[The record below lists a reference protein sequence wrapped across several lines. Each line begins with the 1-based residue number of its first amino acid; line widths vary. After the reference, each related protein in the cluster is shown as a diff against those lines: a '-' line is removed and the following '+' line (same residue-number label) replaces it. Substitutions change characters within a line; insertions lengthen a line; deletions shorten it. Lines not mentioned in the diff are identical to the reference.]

1 MERLR
6 RTFSSLRLRVPA
18 IAMAVFAI
26 SLTVSSI
33 LAYELLLRD
42 SKADIDTVIAREQE
56 RFERSMG
63 ELLVEASADDPQA
76 EPIDA
81 LRAAVRRYLA
91 LNPSTE
97 SYWTIVTFS
106 DGRRLAA
113 ANGPPELEP
122 FYHEDRLP
130 SGQPNVIETVSMET
144 GDIRTSSV
152 PVRLGGEELAT
163 LQIVSPLGPERQEA
177 LQAAQLVALSSGIAL
192 LLGGVLL
199 AASLW
204 RSLTPLG
211 QLAAAARSTELRS
224 LGSRVE
230 VPDNNDEVGIL
241 AREFNTMLTRLERAS
256 DAQREFMASVGHELR
271 TPITI
276 ARGHLEL
283 LATLDEH
290 DPAAVQETAGILRDE
305 LGRMGRL
312 VEDLM
317 AIARSDM
324 DNFIR
329 PRDIEM
335 VQWFEDLEL
344 KLTGLSETDR
354 VHIAPPPP
362 IMLHADPD
370 RLSQAVLNLISNAQ
384 VHTPD
389 GTTIRVSARV
399 ADEQVVIAVTDDGPG
414 IPEEIRE
421 QVFRPFVRAG
431 ETPTSTGLGLSVVA
445 AVARAHGG
453 GTRLHTGAHGTRIE
467 LRIPHL
473 AGAADEPDPADDDVD
488 DPQGGGDRDTL
499 ELEVTDDQRPTARLF
514 RTR

>member
-18 IAMAVFAI
+18 IAMVVFAV

-56 RFERSMG
+56 RFERSMR
-63 ELLVEASADDPQA
+63 ELLTEATDDDPQA

-81 LRAAVRRYLA
+81 LRGAVRRYLS

-122 FYHEDRLP
+122 LYREDRLP
-130 SGQPNVIETVSMET
+130 SGQANMIETIRLET

-152 PVRLGGEELAT
+152 PVRLGGEELAS

-177 LQAAQLVALSSGIAL
+177 LEAAQLVALSSGIAL

-224 LGSRVE
+224 LGGRVE
-230 VPDNNDEVGIL
+230 VPETGDEVGIL
-241 AREFNTMLTRLERAS
+241 AREFNTMLHRLEQAS
-256 DAQREFMASVGHELR
+256 NAQREFMASVGHELR

-276 ARGHLEL
+276 ARGHLEM
-283 LATLDEH
+283 LATLDRH
-290 DPAAVQETAGILRDE
+290 DPAAIQETAGILRDE

-324 DNFIR
+324 ENFIR
-329 PRDIEM
+329 PRDIEL

-344 KLTGLSETDR
+344 KLTGLSQSTR

-362 IMLHADPD
+362 TMLHADPD
-370 RLSQAVLNLISNAQ
+370 RLSQAVLNLITNAQ

-389 GTTIRVSARV
+389 GTTIRVSATII
-399 ADEQVVIAVTDDGPG
+399 ADQVVIAVTDDGPG

-421 QVFRPFVRAG
+421 QVFRPFVRAS

-453 GTRLHTGAHGTRIE
+453 STRLHTGADGTRIE
-467 LRIPHL
+467 LRIPHATGTTGDPDL
-473 AGAADEPDPADDDVD
+473 TDEEPD
-488 DPQGGGDRDTL
+488 DPPIGEDRDTL
-499 ELEVTDDQRPTARLF
+499 ELEVTDDERPTTRLY